1 MSFYYKTRHG
11 LPFITDV
18 SGYIAIISKKD
29 KNCILFDYKFEDYN
43 PEKVDINKLHG
54 VSFSM
59 INTAL
64 KTSGYKANEVDIYF
78 MNREKYEAISK
89 KTYVEYK
96 AENDDGTIQCKV
108 IMNPTSLGVGGML
121 MN

>member
-1 MSFYYKTRHG
+1 MPFYYKTRHG
-11 LPFITDV
+11 LSFITDV
-18 SGYIAIISKKD
+18 SGYIALISKKD

-59 INTAL
+59 INAAL

-78 MNREKYEAISK
+78 MNREEYEAISK
-89 KTYVEYK
+89 KTYLEYK
-96 AENDDGTIQCKV
+96 AENDGGIIQCKV
-108 IMNPTSLGVGGML
+108 IKRK
-121 MN
+121 